1 MKSLYFIRHGQSLAN
16 TGAKSMPD
24 AEIPLTELGRQQA
37 HDLLIN
43 WQQLDIEP
51 SSIYASP
58 LLRARQTAEIFN
70 QNYGLDIHTLPE
82 LKEFGCL
89 SFANIENMLGNE
101 RTVLAKQYWQTAHI
115 DFKDGND
122 ADSFA
127 EFQQRVATFLNR
139 LDDFEHNSL
148 FFGHGIWIG
157 MLAWQLL
164 GLSAKNNLD
173 MQKFR
178 QFQTALPMYNTVVY
192 RLDVAEHH
200 IRQIQVVAS

>member
-24 AEIPLTELGRQQA
+24 AEIPLTELGQQQA
-37 HDLLIN
+37 NDLLKY
-43 WQQLDIEP
+43 WQTANIQP
-51 SSIYASP
+51 SHIYASP

-70 QNYGLDIHTLPE
+70 QNDGLEIQILPE
-82 LKEFGCL
+82 LKEFCCL
-89 SFANIENMLGNE
+89 SLAHIENMLGNE
-101 RTVLAKQYWQTAHI
+101 RAVLAKHYWQTADI
-115 DFKDGND
+115 YFKDGDD

-127 EFQQRVATFLNR
+127 EFQQRVTTFLNR
-139 LDDFEHNSL
+139 LDDFEHHSL

-157 MLAWQLL
+157 MLAWQLM
-164 GLSAKNNLD
+164 GMSAKNNAD

-192 RLDVAEHH
+192 RLNV
-200 IRQIQVVAS
+200 QGNLKQLTVFPL